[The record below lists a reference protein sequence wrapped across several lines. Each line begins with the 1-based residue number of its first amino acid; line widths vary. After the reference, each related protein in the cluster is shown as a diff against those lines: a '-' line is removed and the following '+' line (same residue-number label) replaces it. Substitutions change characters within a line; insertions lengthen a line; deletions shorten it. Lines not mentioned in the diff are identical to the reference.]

1 MIKHLVKLLFVCL
14 ISFATTAE
22 SKDVVRMIP
31 KQSEADVSHSYY
43 LQLLE
48 LALKATE
55 EEYGSI
61 SIELMPTGY
70 NQGIILS
77 LLNYDGILDVV
88 TSAPTPER
96 EIDFRSAKVP
106 LLRGLLGYRMMLIRP
121 EDTETFA
128 NITSED
134 ELKKYRACQA
144 THWPDA
150 DLLEQAGY
158 KVVRTPEFADL
169 FFLLLDKKC
178 DYFPRGI
185 AEGYAELEKH
195 NKDYADRKL
204 AAFDDIII
212 HYPIPIFFYTSHKNF
227 ELAARLEKGLKLL
240 IRNGQFLK
248 LMESH
253 PVTASLFPLS
263 KWATK
268 RYFYVPNHMLPK
280 AIPIEEKSL
289 WIDLSGKQ

>member
-1 MIKHLVKLLFVCL
+1 MIKKLMLLSAVCFALVTIEAV
-14 ISFATTAE
+14 

-55 EEYGSI
+55 EEYGETT
-61 SIELMPTGY
+61 IELMPTGY

-121 EDTETFA
+121 EDRELFS
-128 NITSED
+128 NISSAD

-169 FFLLLDKKC
+169 FWLLLDKKC

-195 NKDYADRKL
+195 NKDYADKKL

-227 ELAARLEKGLKLL
+227 ELAARIEKGLKRL
-240 IRNGQFLK
+240 IINGEFLK

-263 KWATK
+263 KWKAK
-268 RYFYVPNHMLPK
+268 RYFKVPNKLLPK

>member
-1 MIKHLVKLLFVCL
+1 MLKQLLMLSLICLVFLANCVL
-14 ISFATTAE
+14 A
-22 SKDVVRMIP
+22 KDVVRMIP

-55 EEYGSI
+55 KEYGATK
-61 SIELMPTGY
+61 IELMPTGY

-96 EIDFRSAKVP
+96 EREFRSARVP

-121 EDTETFA
+121 EDKDLFSK
-128 NITSED
+128 ITTAE

-150 DLLEQAGY
+150 DLLEKAGY
-158 KVVRTPEFADL
+158 TVVRTPEFADL
-169 FFLLLDKKC
+169 FWLLLDKKC

-195 NKDYADRKL
+195 NKDYADKKL

-212 HYPIPIFFYTSHKNF
+212 HYPIPIFFYTSHSNF
-227 ELAARLEKGLKLL
+227 ELAARLEKGLKFL
-240 IRNGQFLK
+240 ITNGEFLK
-248 LMESH
+248 LMEQH
-253 PVTASLFPLS
+253 PVTASLFPLN
-263 KWATK
+263 KWASK
-268 RYFYVPNHMLPK
+268 RYFKVPNHMLPK
-280 AIPIEEKSL
+280 AIPVEEKYL